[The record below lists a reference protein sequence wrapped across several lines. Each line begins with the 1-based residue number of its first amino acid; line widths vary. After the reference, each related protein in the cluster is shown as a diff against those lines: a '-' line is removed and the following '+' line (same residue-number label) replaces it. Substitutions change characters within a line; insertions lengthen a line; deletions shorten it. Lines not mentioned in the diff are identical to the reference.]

1 MLFPISNNTLLI
13 LFFFISFL
21 LSYTI
26 IPIIVEISNKKKL
39 FASVNE
45 RSSHVQQTPNLGG
58 ISIFFGIIISVLAFS
73 HFTNMEP
80 NFLFLISL
88 IILFFLG
95 LQDDLLVLT
104 PKVKLLGQIAAISM
118 VVVFSDF
125 KLNNFY
131 GLFGI
136 GLLDFYTSNLLT
148 VFFFIVIINSFNL
161 IDGIDGLAGL
171 VGLLFS
177 LVSGI
182 VFWFRGEYEFAI
194 VSFTLLGSLA
204 AFLYFNFSKKNKIF
218 MGDTGSML
226 VGFIMAFLALKMLQT
241 KETLFL
247 SINTNILVFALF
259 FYPILDTVRIFIVR
273 YFIMNCSPF
282 KADKNH
288 IHHKYLH
295 FGFKHWKISLFVLT
309 QTLFLVLCSFL
320 LSGLN
325 VNIQFTILLL
335 LGLSTSLL
343 PFLNFKLNKLLQF
356 YDLFY

>member
-13 LFFFISFL
+13 IFFFISFL

-45 RSSHVQQTPNLGG
+45 RSSHAQQTPNLGG

-136 GLLDFYTSNLLT
+136 GQLDFYTSNFLT
-148 VFFFIVIINSFNL
+148 VLFFIVIINSFNL

-177 LVSGI
+177 LVSGL

-320 LSGLN
+320 MSGLN
-325 VNIQFTILLL
+325 VNIQFAILLL

-343 PFLNFKLNKLLQF
+343 PFFNFKLNKLLQF